1 MHSFSATK
9 RKVFLLSRTAL
20 SANFRCYGLQMEASL
35 LACQGESLDSFK
47 FTALVCWRGGG
58 AGTAAYLCHTTLYR
72 TLIPPHWPWPCV
84 PWGGTCPTLP
94 THPPPSQASLG
105 RIGKVGKV
113 LILFHLGVWVLS
125 TQILPKHPRLVSEG
139 PYANLTFRILDIRGP
154 HLFIFV
160 ALRAQHE
167 LTHRSHSINVCWK
180 KVGRQKEE
188 WEESVVL
195 SL

>member
-1 MHSFSATK
+1 MASRWKHLSWPAKGSHLILSSSQPSCAGEEVGLGRLPICVTQPCIILL
-9 RKVFLLSRTAL
+9 FLLTDPDLVSCEEAHAL
-20 SANFRCYGLQMEASL
+20 HC
-35 LACQGESLDSFK
+35 
-47 FTALVCWRGGG
+47 
-58 AGTAAYLCHTTLYR
+58 
-72 TLIPPHWPWPCV
+72 PPH
-84 PWGGTCPTLP
+84 
-94 THPPPSQASLG
+94 PPISGVS
-105 RIGKVGKV
+105 GKVGKV

-125 TQILPKHPRLVSEG
+125 TQILPKHPRLVCEG

-188 WEESVVL
+188 REASVVL

>member
-1 MHSFSATK
+1 MASKWKHLSWPAKGSHLILSSSQPSCAGEEVGRGRLPICVTQPCI
-9 RKVFLLSRTAL
+9 VLLFLLTDPDLVSRGEAHAL
-20 SANFRCYGLQMEASL
+20 
-35 LACQGESLDSFK
+35 
-47 FTALVCWRGGG
+47 
-58 AGTAAYLCHTTLYR
+58 H
-72 TLIPPHWPWPCV
+72 
-84 PWGGTCPTLP
+84 CPP
-94 THPPPSQASLG
+94 THPHLRRLWEGLG
-105 RIGKVGKV
+105 R
-113 LILFHLGVWVLS
+113 LGRSLS
-125 TQILPKHPRLVSEG
+125 FFILVSG
-139 PYANLTFRILDIRGP
+139 CSALKSSPSTLDLSLRGLNANLTFRILDIRGP